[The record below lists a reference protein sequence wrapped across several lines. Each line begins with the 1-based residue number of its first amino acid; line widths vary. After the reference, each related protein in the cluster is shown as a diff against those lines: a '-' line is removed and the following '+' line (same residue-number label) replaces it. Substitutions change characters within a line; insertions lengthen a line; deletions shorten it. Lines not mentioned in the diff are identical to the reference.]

1 MGNGLKSRVKG
12 QEILVFPQTH
22 ERKKKKKKKKALV
35 QETHLVFKRVQEQTK
50 QNSPSKKGQ
59 KTSTT

>member
-22 ERKKKKKKKKALV
+22 ERKKKPLV

-59 KTSTT
+59 KTSST